1 MYKRREARKDKKI
14 EVGYVMPEGVM
25 YTDRE
30 PDFRYQI

>member
-1 MYKRREARKDKKI
+1 MKI
-14 EVGYVMPEGVM
+14 AASYVMAEGTM

>member
-1 MYKRREARKDKKI
+1 MYRKREAGKDRMLTAA
-14 EVGYVMPEGVM
+14 YVRPDGTM